1 MMDFHD
7 FATSLWQF
15 GKNLIHSA
23 KFCASLARPSGSG
36 PLRCAHRQIAL
47 QQPSM
52 SADQNDK
59 KVEDLDKYDKPKGL
73 YERLLGDKPWPV
85 RSRGE
90 SGRG

>member
-1 MMDFHD
+1 
-7 FATSLWQF
+7 
-15 GKNLIHSA
+15 
-23 KFCASLARPSGSG
+23 
-36 PLRCAHRQIAL
+36 
-47 QQPSM
+47 M